1 LYSFGYNTELFRSY
15 FGLPYHQ
22 WAQIR
27 FQFVAAD
34 NWNHNSLI
42 LEINGQDSY
51 ILNSME
57 NISQQFSKSYTSS
70 SKSLSFCLSSFP
82 DNLGI
87 MDASFSHLNSMI
99 KIRIKTS
106 LDGVNPLP
114 DNANYTFFGIR

>member
-1 LYSFGYNTELFRSY
+1 MYSFGWNTELFRSY

-34 NWNHNSLI
+34 NWNQNSLI

-51 ILNSME
+51 VLNSME
-57 NISQQFSKSYTSS
+57 NISSQFNLSYTSS
-70 SKSLSFCLSSFP
+70 GKLLSFCLASYP

-87 MDASFSHLNSMI
+87 MDASFSHLESMI

-106 LDGVNPLP
+106 LDGASSPP
-114 DNANYTFFGIR
+114 DNANFTFFGIR